1 MISVHYEYPT
11 SSLFIVTKPASSLDT
26 GHAVSQSVSYFT
38 VSTGFYMGIS
48 QPHSPQQSKHTFA
61 FLHSTSSSNAFPS
74 SSSRSS
80 SNVFKPRVVPLKGDL
95 RRLSIVCAGLTA
107 RRVPRRRWGAASRA
121 WPTPLSSAPQAQPRT
136 CEERRDDVGQ
146 KDIEGEFHLSPRTPV
161 SGLPPAAASQ
171 LAPSASFAIS
181 TTSFATSVP
190 TCPSESRPCRPCPLA
205 RGPSKTRP
213 SAQHRSCPSAHLPW
227 RPASRRPAF
236 LRRGLCWPSHRP

>member
-1 MISVHYEYPT
+1 MIDDFSPLSH
-11 SSLFIVTKPASSLDT
+11 SLYRYKTTASSL
-26 GHAVSQSVSYFT
+26 G
-38 VSTGFYMGIS
+38 TGFYMGFYRILRNS
-48 QPHSPQQSKHTFA
+48 QSTRSRSYIL
-61 FLHSTSSSNAFPS
+61 LHRQTPSLHPLPGHRQTSSE
-74 SSSRSS
+74 
-80 SNVFKPRVVPLKGDL
+80 PRVVPLKGDL

-121 WPTPLSSAPQAQPRT
+121 WPTPHSSAPQAQPRT

-171 LAPSASFAIS
+171 LAPSASIAIS

-213 SAQHRSCPSAHLPW
+213 SAPHRPCPSAHLPW